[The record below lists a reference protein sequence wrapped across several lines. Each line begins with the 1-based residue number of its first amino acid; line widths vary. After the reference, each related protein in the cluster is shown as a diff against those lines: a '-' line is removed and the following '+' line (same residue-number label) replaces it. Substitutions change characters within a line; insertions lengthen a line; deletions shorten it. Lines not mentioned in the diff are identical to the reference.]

1 MEKFIIISDTNSGIM
16 QEEAKELGIEVV
28 AMPFNIDGEEYLE
41 GIDLS
46 QDIFYEKLI
55 GGSDVKTS
63 QPSLMYLEEM
73 WERLLKDYEQ
83 ILYIP
88 TSSGLSGTYANASKL
103 AENYNGKVLVVDN
116 KRISC
121 HLKESVLYA
130 ISLKEQGKSAT
141 EIKEQLEATKHK
153 QTNYIVVDTLK
164 YLKKG
169 GRVSPTAATIGTVL
183 NVKPILYTRGE
194 NFEKCG
200 FALSIAQ
207 ARKNMI
213 KKVKFDME
221 NEFKEDY
228 EKGYMTVS
236 VAHAQNE
243 VQALKFKEEIMRD
256 LPLLKFRFVDNVS
269 LSVACHVGPGMIAIT
284 ASYNDSL

>member
-28 AMPFNIDGEEYLE
+28 AMPFNIDGEEHLE
-41 GIDLS
+41 GVDLS
-46 QDIFYEKLI
+46 QEKFYESLI
-55 GGSDVKTS
+55 SGCDIKTS

-88 TSSGLSGTYANASKL
+88 TSSGLSGTYDNASRL
-103 AENYNGKVLVVDN
+103 AENYNNKVIMVNN

-121 HLKESVLYA
+121 HLKESVLFA
-130 ISLKEQGKSAT
+130 IELKKQGKSAE
-141 EIKEQLEATKHK
+141 EIKTILEETKHK
-153 QTNYIVVDTLK
+153 QTSYIVVDTLK

-169 GRVSPTAATIGTVL
+169 GRVSPTAATIGTML

-194 NFEKCG
+194 TFDKCG

-207 ARKNMI
+207 AKKTMI

-236 VAHAQNE
+236 VAHAQNM
-243 VQALKFKEEIMRD
+243 VQALKFKEEILKE
-256 LPLLKFRFVDNVS
+256 LPLLKFRFVDDVS

-284 ASYNDSL
+284 ASYNDTL